1 MAYYHYQG
9 VAQKRNDGEMH
20 RPLKTFEIL
29 LFSNIHVIGSTFIF
43 NPLNVMI
50 NILSLHNMNNVHY
63 YFKYGMGCIF

>member
-29 LFSNIHVIGSTFIF
+29 LFSNIHMS
-43 NPLNVMI
+43 LAAHLYL
-50 NILSLHNMNNVHY
+50 IL
-63 YFKYGMGCIF
+63 